1 MTQQVCVTT
10 DLLVVATWRLN
21 MLKIFLVE
29 DEIIMREG
37 IKKNINWEKENFE
50 FVGDAGDGEL
60 AYPLIIQKKPDILIT
75 DIKMPFMDGL
85 ELSRLVKAEL
95 PDIKIIVLSGYDEFD
110 YAKEAIDIGI
120 AEYMLKP
127 VTSAKLIEA
136 LHKIEKIIL
145 AQRERISV
153 KSGADEKMK
162 FFRKLVSGRMGVSL
176 LLKEGRQLG
185 IELAASEYN
194 LLLLQLFAGTDV
206 DESHSRLE
214 KIRQGFQ
221 RLKGSYPGIEIA
233 DQGREEF
240 WFLLKG
246 TENQPLS
253 VLERDIETELVTL
266 IGIEQQTE
274 YFGILGKRVER
285 LGDLKTC
292 YEAAN
297 NEFAHRFLK
306 ERNRI
311 YDIAETTD
319 TILDI
324 ESLNVSQTDR
334 KSLEQFLNTGLKSD
348 IDDFIDT
355 YFDKVGNK
363 NLQSMLFRQ
372 YVVMDV
378 YIIVISASQKMGYTK
393 QELVEFY
400 GDEQGLMKVF
410 GSVEDT
416 KDYLKKLLE
425 TTIELREKAALGKY
439 DKVLKQAQE
448 YIEANYNQYDI
459 SLNTVAAN
467 VNLSPNHFSAI
478 FSQEL
483 GETFIE
489 YLTRVRME
497 KAKELLRTTS
507 KKSMEI
513 AYEVGYK
520 DAHYFSNLFKKTQN
534 CTPREYR
541 MR

>member
-1 MTQQVCVTT
+1 
-10 DLLVVATWRLN
+10 

-50 FVGDAGDGEL
+50 FIGDAGDGEL

-127 VTSAKLIEA
+127 VTSAKLIET
-136 LHKIEKIIL
+136 LHKIEKTIL
-145 AQRERISV
+145 DQRKKTVVR
-153 KSGADEKMK
+153 SGADEEMK
-162 FFRKLVSGRMGVSL
+162 FFRRLVSGSKSVSI
-176 LLKEGRQLG
+176 LLKEGRELG

-194 LLLLQLFAGTDV
+194 LLLLQLFVGDDV
-206 DESHSRLE
+206 DESHNRLE
-214 KIRQGFQ
+214 RIRQGLQ
-221 RLKGSYPGIEIA
+221 NLKRKHALGAKYANIEIA
-233 DQGREEF
+233 DPGREEF

-246 TENQPLS
+246 TENYPLS
-253 VLERDIETELVTL
+253 VLEREIKTALEQL
-266 IGIEQQTE
+266 ISVEQQTE
-274 YFGILGKRVER
+274 YFGILGRRVER
-285 LGDLKTC
+285 LGDLKIC
-292 YEAAN
+292 YEDAN
-297 NEFAHRFLK
+297 KEFAHRFLR

-311 YDIAETTD
+311 YDIAEAAD
-319 TILDI
+319 TVLDI

-334 KSLEQFLNTGLKSD
+334 KELEQFLNTGLKSD
-348 IDDFIDT
+348 IDVFIDV
-355 YFDKVGNK
+355 YFDKIGDK
-363 NLQSMLFRQ
+363 NIQSILFRQ
-372 YVVMDV
+372 YVVMDI
-378 YIIVISASQKMGYTK
+378 YIITIGFVQKMGYKK
-393 QELVEFY
+393 QELVSFY
-400 GDEQGLMKVF
+400 GDEQELMKVF

-416 KDYLKKLLE
+416 KDYLRKLLE
-425 TTIELREKAALGKY
+425 TTIDLREKAALGKY
-439 DKVLKQAQE
+439 DRILKQAQE
-448 YIEANYNQYDI
+448 YIEENYSQFDI
-459 SLNTVAAN
+459 SLNTVAAS
-467 VNLSPNHFSAI
+467 VNLSPNHFSTI

-507 KKSMEI
+507 KKSTEI
-513 AYEVGYK
+513 SYEVGYK

>member
-1 MTQQVCVTT
+1 
-10 DLLVVATWRLN
+10 

-50 FVGDAGDGEL
+50 FIGDAGDGEL

-127 VTSAKLIEA
+127 VTSAKLIET
-136 LHKIEKIIL
+136 LHKIEKTIL
-145 AQRERISV
+145 DQRERTVV
-153 KSGADEKMK
+153 KIGAADEEMK
-162 FFRKLVSGRMGVSL
+162 FFRRLVSGSRSVSL
-176 LLKEGRQLG
+176 LLKEGRELG

-194 LLLLQLFAGTDV
+194 LLLLQLFAGIDV
-206 DESHSRLE
+206 DESNNRME
-214 KIRQGFQ
+214 KIRQGLQ
-221 RLKGSYPGIEIA
+221 NLKGSYANIEIA

-246 TENQPLS
+246 TENYPLS
-253 VLERDIETELVTL
+253 VLEREVKTELERL
-266 IGIEQQTE
+266 IGFEQQTE
-274 YFGILGKRVER
+274 YFGILGRRVER
-285 LGDLKTC
+285 LGDLKVC
-292 YEAAN
+292 YEEAN
-297 NEFAHRFLK
+297 KEFAHRFLR

-311 YDIAETTD
+311 YDIAEAADTT
-319 TILDI
+319 LDI

-334 KSLEQFLNTGLKSD
+334 RTLEQFLNTGLKSD
-348 IDDFIDT
+348 VDCFIDT
-355 YFDKVGNK
+355 YLNKVGNK
-363 NLQSMLFRQ
+363 NIQSMLFRQ

-378 YIIVISASQKMGYTK
+378 YIITISVAQKMGYQK
-393 QELVEFY
+393 QEIVPLY
-400 GDEQGLMKVF
+400 GDEQELMKVF

-416 KDYLKKLLE
+416 KCYLKKLFE
-425 TTIELREKAALGKY
+425 TTIDLRDKAASGKY
-439 DKVLKQAQE
+439 DRVLKQAQE
-448 YIEANYNQYDI
+448 YIEENYSQFDI
-459 SLNTVAAN
+459 SLNAVAAS
-467 VNLSPNHFSAI
+467 VNLSPNHFSTI

-497 KAKELLRTTS
+497 RAKELLRTTS
-507 KKSMEI
+507 KKSTEI

>member
-1 MTQQVCVTT
+1 
-10 DLLVVATWRLN
+10 

-37 IKKNINWEKENFE
+37 IKNNINWEREGFE
-50 FVGDAGDGEL
+50 FIGDAGDGEL

-136 LHKIEKIIL
+136 LHKVEKTIL
-145 AQRERISV
+145 DERERTV
-153 KSGADEKMK
+153 AKNGADEEMK
-162 FFRKLVSGRMGVSL
+162 FFRRLVSGSKSVSL
-176 LLKEGRQLG
+176 LLNEGRELG
-185 IELAASEYN
+185 IELVASEYN
-194 LLLLQLFAGTDV
+194 LLLLQLFAGEDV
-206 DESHSRLE
+206 DESHNRME
-214 KIRQGFQ
+214 HIRQGFQ
-221 RLKGSYPGIEIA
+221 NLKRKHALGPKHTNIEIA

-246 TENQPLS
+246 TERFPLS
-253 VLERDIETELVTL
+253 VLEREIKTELEQL
-266 IGIEQQTE
+266 IGAEQQME
-274 YFGILGKRVER
+274 YFGILGRRVER
-285 LGDLKTC
+285 LGDIKVC

-297 NEFAHRFLK
+297 KEFAHRFLR
-306 ERNRI
+306 ERGGI
-311 YDIAETTD
+311 YELAETGN
-319 TILDI
+319 TILDM

-334 KSLEQFLNTGLKSD
+334 RMLEQFLNTGLKSD
-348 IDDFIDT
+348 VDSFIDE
-355 YFDKVGNK
+355 YLNKIGNK
-363 NLQSMLFRQ
+363 NIQSLLFRQ
-372 YVVMDV
+372 YVVMDI
-378 YIIVISASQKMGYTK
+378 YIITISIAQKMGCKK
-393 QELVEFY
+393 QELVSLY
-400 GDEQGLMKVF
+400 GDEQELLKVF

-416 KDYLKKLLE
+416 KCYVKKLLE
-425 TTIELREKAALGKY
+425 TTIELRDKAASGRY
-439 DKVLKQAQE
+439 DRILKQAQE
-448 YIEANYNQYDI
+448 YIRENYSQFDI
-459 SLNTVAAN
+459 SLNTVAAS
-467 VNLSPNHFSAI
+467 VNLSPNHFSTI

-497 KAKELLRTTS
+497 RAKELLRTTS
-507 KKSMEI
+507 KKSTEI